1 VTGIEVRFTKMR
13 PRSPKLDEIDRRHA
27 RERLADRSYAQ
38 ALEIFAA
45 LWREAAALRSDFS
58 GDWRD
63 DLAPDLAIARA
74 VNGLPPPRRL
84 TSRG

>member
-1 VTGIEVRFTKMR
+1 MR

-27 RERLADRSYAQ
+27 RERLAGRSYAE
-38 ALEIFAA
+38 ALEVFAA
-45 LWREAAALRSDFS
+45 LWREAVALRPDFP

-74 VNGLPPPRRL
+74 VNGLPPE
-84 TSRG
+84 S